1 MEAECKLS
9 IREFFSKDKYFYV
22 PTYQRGYKWGV
33 PVSEKPEDMSTMS
46 VK

>member
-33 PVSEKPEDMSTMS
+33 PCLKNQRS
-46 VK
+46 VLSLFC